1 MRYGLRTRQALL
13 VAVGAAYVFVLAWFN
28 RQPIPTTTLV
38 HESDSGLKL
47 RQTQEE
53 HLASGNRDFSWLEPG
68 RYLPDNTTENQPPG
82 VIDVEAGLLHIRLH
96 SEYRTAKPDVP
107 LAGLV
112 KVYRKSLQF
121 MGGTKGS
128 HEQQWE
134 LLFVDRLPGPVKLAH
149 LDRSRGRN
157 TDGTNAPRHLAM
169 LYYMPANETMA
180 FRTRIYDLESLHKS
194 PAFDSAV
201 EAAGSAWDE
210 LRTASKID
218 DKAAKLSAVRLAC
231 DLKLCPNDNIAFAD
245 KVYSGSRFG
254 GCVGASGLQMSYA
267 DVALPGTL
275 DVVEFSLRG
284 RTLMYSRLNDM
295 VRFRMLLLAAAQ
307 NGTLLGDSAPIVQTK
322 GPEVTEYLRDIGRQS
337 FLTQLHSTRPENG
350 VDLFLVD
357 GDTVGDTFFFSF
369 SLMQNTTLG
378 DKWSHDDIKRYR
390 LPVHQQFSGLSR
402 DELRL
407 VNDPP
412 LVDNA
417 GLTSVFYFKATDIIV
432 TVDTEWFRD
441 HDSSNI
447 TQLQRVR
454 ESRPPYISTLNSPVA
469 VNMTLDD
476 SGALLAMS
484 TVDDE
489 LFVFSRAHSSSIR
502 HILDYRRYFRLPRL
516 VPWAAT
522 EPVSS
527 VDTLDDGE
535 TDIFNWHLALAWQP
549 STLMVV
555 NWEDSFISPD
565 NPFPTTQRLIAR
577 AQQQQQQPTTSCLR
591 FLHLDPS
598 QLARLSGD
606 GSRPMLGLTSRAAPS
621 QLPDTN
627 SITSS
632 AVCVVALSTVGRM
645 RVWELDNRRQSPHIL
660 WPFITEHWGLMF
672 MLAVAVSCCVYN
684 ERRWG

>member
-1 MRYGLRTRQALL
+1 MRYGLRTRQGVL

-28 RQPIPTTTLV
+28 RQPIPTTALV
-38 HESDSGLKL
+38 HESDSSVKL
-47 RQTQEE
+47 RQTQDG
-53 HLASGNRDFSWLEPG
+53 HLASGNRDFNWLEPG
-68 RYLPDNTTENQPPG
+68 RYLPANTENTSPPPG
-82 VIDVEAGLLHIRLH
+82 VIDIESGLLHIRLH
-96 SEYRTAKPDVP
+96 SEYRTTKPGVP
-107 LAGLV
+107 LAGLL
-112 KVYRKSLQF
+112 KVYRKSLTF
-121 MGGTKGS
+121 IGGAKGGA
-128 HEQQWE
+128 ERKWE
-134 LLFVDRLPGPVKLAH
+134 LLFVDRLPGPVKLSH
-149 LDRSRGRN
+149 LDRSRLRN
-157 TDGTNAPRHLAM
+157 ADGSYAPRHLAV
-169 LYYMPANETMA
+169 LYYVPMNETMT
-180 FRTRIYDLESLHKS
+180 FRTRMYDLESLHKS

-210 LRTASKID
+210 LRSAEVIKE
-218 DKAAKLSAVRLAC
+218 KAAKLSAVRLAC
-231 DLKLCPNDNIAFAD
+231 DLKLCPNDNIGFAD
-245 KVYSGSRFG
+245 KVYSGARFDE
-254 GCVGASGLQMSYA
+254 CVGVSGLQMRYV

-284 RTLMYSRLNDM
+284 RTLVYSRLNDM
-295 VRFRMLLLAAAQ
+295 VRFRMLALPAAL
-307 NGTLLGDSAPIVQTK
+307 NGTLLGDGASIVQTK

-369 SLMQNTTLG
+369 SFMQNTTALG
-378 DKWSHDDIKRYR
+378 EKWSHDDIKRYR

-441 HDSSNI
+441 HDSSNV

-489 LFVFSRAHSSSIR
+489 LFVFSRAHASAIR
-502 HILDYRRYFRLPRL
+502 HILDYRRYFRLPSL
-516 VPWAAT
+516 LPWAAS

-527 VDTLDDGE
+527 IDTLEDGE
-535 TDIFNWHLALAWQP
+535 TDVFNWQLALTWQP

-555 NWEDSFISPD
+555 SWEDSFISPD
-565 NPFPTTQRLIAR
+565 NPFPTTQRFIAR
-577 AQQQQQQPTTSCLR
+577 AQQQQQPTTTCLR
-591 FLHLDPS
+591 FLHLDS
-598 QLARLSGD
+598 AQLAQISGD
-606 GSRPMLGLTSRAAPS
+606 GGHALLGAKGRSASGRPADAAAADS
-621 QLPDTN
+621 T
-627 SITSS
+627 
-632 AVCVVALSTVGRM
+632 VCVVALSAAGRV
-645 RVWELDNRRQSPHIL
+645 RIWELDSRRQSPHIL